1 MTPGPLMRP
10 PGPGNQIGYQWSP
23 PTRSHRDRNGSSS
36 NTRLM
41 ESLPVCE
48 LRANNHLAPSRENV
62 ATILGLPLSLG
73 QCFGA
78 RHPREKHLVYVV
90 GAGSR
95 ATHCKKRGSKRAAS
109 RRENGQKSFKM
120 PRDRLFWCRFEPI
133 EPPQRRTSFTMW
145 PPTI

>member
-1 MTPGPLMRP
+1 MTPLMRP
-10 PGPGNQIGYQWSP
+10 PGPGNQIGCQWSP

-41 ESLPVCE
+41 ESPPVRE

-90 GAGSR
+90 
-95 ATHCKKRGSKRAAS
+95 RAAGQ
-109 RRENGQKSFKM
+109 RIAKNAAANGLPLAEKTAKSHSKCEIILFFYNIF
-120 PRDRLFWCRFEPI
+120 PRSVNCSVSSANRAD
-133 EPPQRRTSFTMW
+133 
-145 PPTI
+145 

>member
-1 MTPGPLMRP
+1 
-10 PGPGNQIGYQWSP
+10 
-23 PTRSHRDRNGSSS
+23 
-36 NTRLM
+36 M
-41 ESLPVCE
+41 ESLPVRE

-109 RRENGQKSFKM
+109 RRENGQKPFKM
-120 PRDRLFWCRFEPI
+120 
-133 EPPQRRTSFTMW
+133 
-145 PPTI
+145 